1 MLDFFKKLAMGTVR
15 RKIKEL
21 HQAGNSVDQIV
32 AKFYERGDVV
42 QGFNALG
49 ITPEKFREIVE
60 REIK

>member
-1 MLDFFKKLAMGTVR
+1 MGTVR